1 MDIVTFVESKE
12 MARNA
17 LLHSNSGQM
26 SVLSHYRKQKTTPE
40 NKDGPVDKKTATGKC
55 PVCSKD
61 YRLFIFFKRSKKYNE
76 KPFATCFECKSHKT
90 PKNNDGGETS
100 ALTFSSIGAI
110 SDTQL
115 SEANSH
121 SEKTDTSSMIV
132 VTEVT
137 NHSRI
142 IAGLQNMT
150 FDQIIGWQKAKKPCH
165 ARLQLRVT
173 TEKSDYISLGT
184 NFVSITP
191 FHIDVVTDSGAQSC
205 VWSLRGF
212 TLSGFKKSDLIPIK
226 HSMTAA
232 NKLPIK
238 IEGAIILRLSGKDTN
253 GDLHGNRVFRPQSWY
268 GRGIPWCGGVGIV
281 V

>member
-1 MDIVTFVESKE
+1 MLVTGLSDPEIRRDVLGWTELDGKTALEIVTFVESKE

-26 SVLSHYRKQKTTPE
+26 SALSRYRKEKTTPE
-40 NKDGPVDKKTATGKC
+40 NKDGLVDKKTATGKC
-55 PVCSKD
+55 PICSKD
-61 YRLFIFFKRSKKYNE
+61 YRLFVFFKRSKKYNE
-76 KPFATCFECKSHKT
+76 KPFATCFECKRPKT
-90 PKNNDGGETS
+90 PKNIEGGETS

-110 SDTQL
+110 SDLQV
-115 SEANSH
+115 SETNSMV
-121 SEKTDTSSMIV
+121 EETDTSMIV
-132 VTEVT
+132 VTEVS

-165 ARLQLRVT
+165 PRLQLRVT
-173 TEKSDYISLGT
+173 TEQSDYMSLGT
-184 NFVSITP
+184 SFVSITP

-212 TLSGFKKSDLIPIK
+212 ILAGFKKSDLIPIK

-232 NKLPIK
+232 NKLY
-238 IEGAIILRLSGKDTN
+238 
-253 GDLHGNRVFRPQSWY
+253 Q
-268 GRGIPWCGGVGIV
+268 
-281 V
+281 